1 MIKGLSLHLQG
12 QNSEP
17 EKNVDF
23 LQKKKKK
30 KLLTAVLALECET
43 GMLLSYYKG
52 GLITENN
59 VFVFSSAVLVTQCYV
74 RANLQLSNPL
84 RTRKA
89 SGTCDGERRALQVLQ
104 DRAGARPKRG
114 REQKP
119 EWSVTCS
126 ECALVLLEMR
136 NGAFTFPIL
145 LRFYN
150 TQSIKNP
157 YTDFEFIPVLYF

>member
-23 LQKKKKK
+23 LQKKKRK

-89 SGTCDGERRALQVLQ
+89 
-104 DRAGARPKRG
+104 
-114 REQKP
+114 
-119 EWSVTCS
+119 
-126 ECALVLLEMR
+126 
-136 NGAFTFPIL
+136 
-145 LRFYN
+145 
-150 TQSIKNP
+150 
-157 YTDFEFIPVLYF
+157 